1 MNDLD
6 SDGLPFSVISQR
18 FCVDCLGL
26 VLPDGSTVI
35 AAHVG
40 DPSLR
45 VMSDRI
51 VGRQRGSFRRL
62 LAVAFDLGNT
72 IVYSCKCHFFVGGR
86 PAAVGRSNNVR
97 GTAN

>member
-6 SDGLPFSVISQR
+6 SDGLPFSVISQC
-18 FCVDCLGL
+18 FGVDCLGL

-40 DPSLR
+40 DPNLQ

-51 VGRQRGSFRRL
+51 VGSL
-62 LAVAFDLGNT
+62 
-72 IVYSCKCHFFVGGR
+72 
-86 PAAVGRSNNVR
+86 
-97 GTAN
+97 